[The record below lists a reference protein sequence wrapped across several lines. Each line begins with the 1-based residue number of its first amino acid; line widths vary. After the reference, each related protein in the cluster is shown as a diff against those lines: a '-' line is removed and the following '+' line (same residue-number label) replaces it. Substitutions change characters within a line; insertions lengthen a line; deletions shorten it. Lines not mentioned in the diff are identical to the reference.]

1 MLRVG
6 HKSSSRKMGG
16 GAFERVL
23 SLYVYIKKEKEE
35 SKPYFSNWK
44 KKEEVGFSEEDEE
57 ERFYLYFS
65 PPVGP
70 FGTFPLETPLCFR
83 LAHMTFVTGDAV

>member
-57 ERFYLYFS
+57 ERFYLYF
-65 PPVGP
+65 PPP
-70 FGTFPLETPLCFR
+70 SAPLVRFHLKR
-83 LAHMTFVTGDAV
+83 LFASDLPT